1 MSPATQAID
10 CHAHIVDPGRFPF
23 VDGPGYRPK
32 PHETG
37 TAEAYAETLSAN
49 GVSHALLVQ
58 PSGYGSDNSAM
69 LDAMRRFPG
78 RFRAIAVL
86 DPAATS
92 DRTMAELSEA
102 GVVGVRFNLVSYDRG
117 ALRRPEAGRLLDRL
131 ADHGWYAQIYA
142 DDDQWPVLA
151 ELLRLHKAKV
161 LIDHFGIRDIS
172 AGVDQPGFRAVL
184 ALGRE
189 GRAAV
194 KLSGPFRI
202 SRTTAPYAD
211 LEPFAEALLAAFG
224 LERCV
229 WGSDWPFLDCA
240 APVEYA
246 QALAALDRWLPDADD
261 RRQVLW
267 RTPAAL
273 FGFGEAA

>member
-1 MSPATQAID
+1 MSAAMQAID
-10 CHAHIVDPGRFPF
+10 CHAHVVDPGRFPF
-23 VDGPGYRPK
+23 VDGAGYRPK

-37 TAEAYAETLSAN
+37 TAEAYVETLGAN

-78 RFRAIAVL
+78 RFRAIAML
-86 DPAATS
+86 DLTAS
-92 DRTMAELSEA
+92 DRTMADLSDA
-102 GVVGVRFNLVSYDRG
+102 GVVGVRFNLVSYDRD
-117 ALRRPEAGRLLDRL
+117 ALRRPEAARFLDRL

-142 DDDQWPVLA
+142 HDNQWPALA
-151 ELLRLHKAKV
+151 ELLRPRKLKL
-161 LIDHFGIRDIS
+161 LIDHFGVCDIS
-172 AGVDQPGFRAVL
+172 AGTGQPGFRTVL

-189 GRAAV
+189 GSAVV
-194 KLSGPFRI
+194 KLSAPFRI
-202 SRTTAPYAD
+202 SRTAAPFAD
-211 LEPFAEALLAAFG
+211 LDPFAEALLAAFG
-224 LERCV
+224 PGRCV

-240 APVEYA
+240 APVEYS

-261 RRQVLW
+261 RRQVLQ